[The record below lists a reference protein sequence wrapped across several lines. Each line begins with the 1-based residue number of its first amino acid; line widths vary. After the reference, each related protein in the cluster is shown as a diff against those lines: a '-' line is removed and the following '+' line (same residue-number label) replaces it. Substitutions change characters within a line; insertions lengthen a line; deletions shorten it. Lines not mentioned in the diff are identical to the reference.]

1 MASLIGVSSSPFP
14 THTSHLVPSRSNS
27 ISSLIQLKRYS
38 VRRLLLLR
46 VNCSSRQVEDAETE
60 SESKVVLPDTSVD
73 TGISA
78 YNWCAALGGIGF
90 LETSYLTYLKLTNSE
105 AFCPAGDGGSC
116 GNILN
121 SSYSAVFGVPL
132 PLIGMVAYG
141 VVAVLGIQLGQ
152 KSRPLGIGEAN
163 GRLVLLGTTTS
174 MAAASAYFLYILST
188 KFTGEFCPYCLA
200 SVLLSFGLF
209 VSSIKGLGS
218 EEVQKDV
225 GILLLTVL
233 LVVST
238 LNNSYS
244 VSQPSSTSSAMDEME
259 YFKTEITTESTP
271 FAISLAKHLR
281 SIGAKMYGA
290 FWCSHC
296 QEQKQMFGRDAA
308 ELLDYVECFPDGFK
322 KGTSMVKACQE
333 AKLEGFPTW
342 VINGEVVSGEKQLSE
357 LAILSG
363 FNMKEELTEA
373 PTQALTE
380 AK

>member
-1 MASLIGVSSSPFP
+1 MASLIGVASSPLP
-14 THTSHLVPSRSNS
+14 TQTSRLLPARSNS
-27 ISSLIQLKRYS
+27 ISSLIQLKRDS
-38 VRRLLLLR
+38 GRRLLLLR

-60 SESKVVLPDTSVD
+60 SESESKVVLPDTSAD
-73 TGISA
+73 TSISA

-105 AFCPAGDGGSC
+105 AFCPVGDGGTC
-116 GNILN
+116 GDILN
-121 SSYSAVFGVPL
+121 SSYSSVFGVPL

-152 KSRPLGIGEAN
+152 KSMPPGIGEAN

-209 VSSIKGLGS
+209 ISSIKGLGS
-218 EEVQKDV
+218 QEVQKDV
-225 GILLLTVL
+225 GIQLLIVL

-244 VSQPSSTSSAMDEME
+244 ASQPTNTSSSMDEME
-259 YFKTEITTESTP
+259 YFTTEITSESTP

-296 QEQKQMFGRDAA
+296 QEQKQMFGREAA
-308 ELLDYVECFPDGFK
+308 KLLDYVECFPDGLK
-322 KGTSMVKACQE
+322 KGTYMINACQE
-333 AKLEGFPTW
+333 AKLQAFPTW
-342 VINGEVVSGEKQLSE
+342 VINGEVLTGEKKLSE
-357 LAILSG
+357 LAELSG

-373 PTQALTE
+373 
-380 AK
+380 K

>member
-1 MASLIGVSSSPFP
+1 MASIIGVSSSPFP
-14 THTSHLVPSRSNS
+14 TQTSHLLPSRSNS
-27 ISSLIQLKRYS
+27 ISSLVQLKRDS

-46 VNCSSRQVEDAETE
+46 VNCSSRQVGDAETE
-60 SESKVVLPDTSVD
+60 SESKMVLPDTPAD

-90 LETSYLTYLKLTNSE
+90 LETSYLTFLKLTNSE
-105 AFCPAGDGGSC
+105 AFCPVGDGASC
-116 GNILN
+116 GDILN

-141 VVAVLGIQLGQ
+141 VVAILGIQLGQ

-200 SVLLSFGLF
+200 SVLLSFSLF
-209 VSSIKGLGS
+209 ISSMKGLGFQ
-218 EEVQKDV
+218 EVQKDV
-225 GILLLTVL
+225 GIQLLIVL

-244 VSQPSSTSSAMDEME
+244 DSQSTNTGSALAEME
-259 YFKTEITTESTP
+259 YFTTEITSESTP
-271 FAISLAKHLR
+271 FAISLAKHLH

-296 QEQKQMFGRDAA
+296 QEQKQMFGREAA
-308 ELLDYVECFPDGFK
+308 KLLDYVECFPYGLK
-322 KGTSMVKACQE
+322 RGISMINACQE

-342 VINGEVVSGEKQLSE
+342 VINGEVLSGEKKLSE
-357 LAILSG
+357 LAALSG
-363 FNMKEELTEA
+363 FDMKEELTEA
-373 PTQALTE
+373 
-380 AK
+380 K